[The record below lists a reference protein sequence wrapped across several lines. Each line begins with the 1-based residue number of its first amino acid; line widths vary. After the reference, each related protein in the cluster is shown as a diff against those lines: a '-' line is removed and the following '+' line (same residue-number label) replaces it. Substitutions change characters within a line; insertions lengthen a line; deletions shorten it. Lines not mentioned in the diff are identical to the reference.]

1 MISVIMAAYNASKY
15 IGLAIESVLNQTFR
29 EFELLIVDD
38 HSTDSTLDIIKYY
51 ADQDSRIQ
59 VLQTEQNSGASTAR
73 NVAIRA
79 AKYPWLAIMDSDDIA
94 QPERF
99 EKQMNA
105 AKEKPHVVAWG
116 TYACHIS
123 STGKV
128 LSLVKQGAKTEEEF
142 YQSWQE
148 GHIPFVI
155 HPSTLINR
163 EIFEKAGGYVELLE
177 NYSLTPAEDF
187 ELVARLGNFGPIL
200 VIPEPLLLYRVH
212 SSSQS
217 MQKFFWQKKVARYV
231 VTRHRAKLAGNKE
244 PLLSQFLKEYD
255 SQAVMSRLAQQLR
268 TLGQFW
274 YRKAGLFFADQDY
287 IRAGLYLGIAI
298 AANPSYSIPRLWH
311 QKLSPKT
318 RMSMRE

>member
-1 MISVIMAAYNASKY
+1 MISVIMAAYNSSKY
-15 IGLAIESVLNQTFR
+15 IGFAIESVLNQTFR

-38 HSTDSTLDIIKYY
+38 HSTDNTLEVAKQY
-51 ADQDSRIQ
+51 AEQDHRIQ
-59 VLQTEQNSGASTAR
+59 VLQTEKNSGASSAR

-105 AKEKPHVVAWG
+105 AQGKPHVVAWG
-116 TYACHIS
+116 TYARHIS
-123 STGKV
+123 SKGKV
-128 LSLVKQGAKTEEEF
+128 LSFVQQGATTEDEF
-142 YQSWQE
+142 YKSWTE

-155 HPSTLINR
+155 HPSTLINK
-163 EIFEKAGGYVELLE
+163 EIFEKAGGYIESLE

-187 ELVARLGNFGPIL
+187 ELIARLANFGPIL

-231 VTRHRAKLAGNKE
+231 VTRHRAKLAGNEE

-255 SQAVMSRLAQQLR
+255 SQPVRARLAQQLR

-274 YRKAGLFFADQDY
+274 YRKAGLLFADQDY
-287 IRAGLYLGIAI
+287 IQACFYLGIAI
-298 AANPSYSIPRLWH
+298 TANPSYSIPRLWN

-318 RMSMRE
+318 RMSIRE